1 MQILILGMHRSGTS
15 VVARLLNMMGVY
27 FAPEGVSTGANEE
40 NPKGFW
46 ERQDVRALN
55 DALLHSAGAEW
66 HRVSAFSLD
75 QIPEAALAEFKK
87 QASEIILSM
96 DAHRP
101 WFLKEPRFCL
111 LAPLWLELLEFPLC
125 LIVYRSPLEVALSLE
140 TRNHFSLPFGLALW
154 ERYNT
159 DLLEATRHCRRI
171 QINHADLMA
180 APVTA
185 VRRLEENLQALGV
198 TAVRSP
204 SDDEILAYI
213 DPALYRAKE
222 AEVSA
227 RQKLSASQRAL
238 GNAFLNG
245 TALREEKRTQLSAS
259 SQNVLLWEDTL
270 ARYRKENTRLK
281 DRNAALSTRV
291 SKLDAEREQGNRAA
305 AESNKKL
312 AELTD
317 KVRLLTAARDE
328 ARKNALTADEVRK
341 ALQHE
346 MKLVRQAATADAT
359 NATLRARQA
368 DVARLNYELK
378 RQKSRLASTLKR
390 LEPALAEKRA
400 LVEELAARN
409 KVLRKGLS
417 KIESAFERL
426 QKSRSFHFIVYT
438 ARRLGLV
445 SRTSRRCVEEIKNR
459 LVEIQRDLNPKKKIK
474 AEQEIPPELPRPRRE
489 LKSVPFAGL
498 REFDTQSIE
507 RITGQLIAPVS
518 IVVPIYNSPDELR
531 SCIESVFLHT
541 RAPFELILVD
551 DCSLDP
557 AIGSILESYETREV
571 VRVIRSAVNQGFVR
585 SANLGFQASQF
596 DVVLLNSDTEVAPRW
611 LQKLKVAAYSD
622 SKIATVTPFSNAA
635 GAFSVPEIGV
645 NAPIPFPFTILKM
658 ARLTERVST
667 RVYPSV
673 PTGNGFCMYI
683 KREALEAVGGF
694 DEENFGRGYG
704 EENDFCM
711 RASKAGWRHIID
723 DSLFIYHRGNSSFG
737 EEKQALLKENR
748 QTLDRLH
755 PTYTELV
762 RGFTSSPD
770 INAIRA
776 RIGERMK
783 DPGDLKLERRRILYI
798 LQEGGGG
805 VPMTNADLVSQ
816 ISASHECYLL
826 TSTGS
831 QMILRAWENGKLV
844 DKKQW
849 KLPGTWSAK
858 NYSNPA
864 AQRIYFEVLTGLG
877 IDLVHIRHLFKHSL
891 DAPLLCKQLGI
902 PVVLSFHDY
911 YFVCPSVH
919 LLDQDAKF
927 CGGECTPG
935 LQQCTIPSPM
945 LQDLPML
952 KEYLPEWRQKISE
965 VLDCCDAF
973 VTTAES
979 VREVHQRA
987 YPQLALK
994 PFLVIEH
1001 GRTLVRTET
1010 VATAPQRGKPVRI
1023 LVAGNVDPHKGSIL
1037 IRQLHDLDQEKLLEF
1052 HFLGQPNETMRD
1064 IGVHHG
1070 PYQRDDFPKL
1080 AREISPSFAAV
1091 LSIWAETYSHTLTE
1105 AWSVGLPVLGS
1116 NLGAV
1121 GERIAKHGGGWMIDT
1136 TDAATAMAQIKQI
1149 IADRSAYREQVEAA
1163 SRVPIQKIDD
1173 MADGYRALYERL
1185 LAEPALEH
1193 LLRVGRIEP
1202 RGDRGSTFV
1211 RLRLPF
1217 AHEEMRRDVLA
1228 TRLSRELSADD
1239 MGEWI
1244 RQLDLDVIIVQR
1256 EVLRKEAL
1264 TQLVA
1269 LCQSEGIRL
1278 ILEIDDNLLEVDE
1291 SHTEYVHYGAK
1302 IESVKFLA
1310 VEADDVVVSTPELA
1324 ASFVRLN
1331 KRTLVVPNALDEW
1344 LWFRPITG
1352 PIRSRRDKAVVV
1364 GYMGTP
1370 THGSD
1375 LDLVREPF
1383 LRARERLRRDHGME
1397 LVLQIIGGMFDDGS
1411 PSWFERIDIPEYCTR
1426 YPEFVRWLRETVD
1439 WDFALAPLVDSPFNQ
1454 SKSALKFLEYAALGV
1469 PAIFSNVGA
1478 YPALVKHRE
1487 NGLLV
1492 SSDRAEE
1499 WEEALVELAVS
1510 PALRTSLAAKAKR
1523 ETQRDHLLRDVVPIW
1538 KSLLYLREGTSADDA
1553 APQNRLHVLQEST
1566 ANGSRPNGES
1576 LQDERQTILFVLHK
1590 GGGGTILTS
1599 GDLAANLPSDFR
1611 ALLLKTGTTSWSLFE
1626 FIGGRMVPVRRYQFG
1641 KPWTLTNELDV
1652 DRRKV
1657 LSSIAQQY
1665 RPDIV
1670 HFRHLLAN
1678 GPEAIAVFQ
1687 ESGAKIVFSFHDFY
1701 TICPTV
1707 QLVDGDGNYC
1717 GGPCTKG
1724 ERDCTL
1730 PKGWI
1735 LPDFGRLR
1743 DAYVHT
1749 HRDKMASAVA
1759 QCDWFVT
1766 TSKASRAVIL
1776 KNMPEIPAE
1785 QFSIIEH
1792 GRDLMLTDVARA
1804 PGLGSA
1810 TRVVCFGALNET
1822 KGIVM
1827 LSELVKRN
1835 AEAGHPFEFHFLGNA
1850 LGAFRPDKFGAIR
1863 HGPYH
1868 PDELIPLLA
1877 SIRPSFSIIASIWPE
1892 TYCHTLTESWTNG
1905 IPVLASDIGTLR
1917 ERILEHGGG
1926 WLLDPHDAAKWLA
1939 KMQRIAS
1946 QPAEYAA
1953 KKAKVLAYLPRSIA
1967 QMVADYC
1974 EIYQRILEPG
1984 NVISAQTRPAERT
1997 VSAV

>member
-1 MQILILGMHRSGTS
+1 MI
-15 VVARLLNMMGVY
+15 ARLLNMMGVY
-27 FAPEGVSTGANEE
+27 FAPEGVSTGASAE

-55 DALLHSAGAEW
+55 DTLLHSAGADW
-66 HRVSAFSLD
+66 HRVSTFSLD
-75 QIPEAALAEFKK
+75 KIPEAARAEFKK
-87 QASEIILSM
+87 KASEIILSM

-140 TRNHFSLPFGLALW
+140 ARNHFSLPFSLALW

-159 DLLEATRHCRRI
+159 DLLEATRHSRRI
-171 QINHADLMA
+171 QINHADFMA

-185 VRRLEENLQALGV
+185 MRRLEENLEALGV
-198 TAVRSP
+198 TGVRSP
-204 SDDEILAYI
+204 SDDEIMAFI

-222 AEVSA
+222 ADAGA
-227 RQKLSASQRAL
+227 RQELSASQRAL
-238 GNAFLNG
+238 NKAFLDA
-245 TALREEKRTQLSAS
+245 TALREDKRIQFSAASQSVLS
-259 SQNVLLWEDTL
+259 WEDTL

-281 DRNAALSTRV
+281 ERNA
-291 SKLDAEREQGNRAA
+291 KLEAEREQNNRAV
-305 AESNKKL
+305 AESSKKV

-317 KVRLLTAARDE
+317 KLRLLTAARDE

-359 NATLRARQA
+359 NAALRSRQA
-368 DVARLNYELK
+368 DVARLNYEAK
-378 RQKSRLASTLKR
+378 RLKSRLTATVKR

-409 KVLRKGLS
+409 KILKKGLS

-426 QKSRSFHFIVYT
+426 QRSRSFHFMVYT

-445 SRTSRRCVEEIKNR
+445 SRTPRRCVEEIKSR
-459 LVEIQRDLNPKKKIK
+459 LEEIRRDLNPKKKIK
-474 AEQEIPPELPRPRRE
+474 AEQEAPPDLPRPKRE
-489 LKSVPFAGL
+489 QKSVPFSGL

-507 RITGQLIAPVS
+507 RIVDQLGAPVS
-518 IVVPIYNSPDELR
+518 IVVPIYNSPEELR
-531 SCIESVFLHT
+531 RCIESVFLHT
-541 RAPFELILVD
+541 RTPFELILVD
-551 DCSLDP
+551 DCSPDP
-557 AIGSILESYETREV
+557 AIGSILESYETRDA

-585 SANLGFQASQF
+585 SANLGFRASQF
-596 DVVLLNSDTEVAPRW
+596 DVVLLNSDTEVTPRW
-611 LQKLKVAAYSD
+611 LQKMKVAAYSD
-622 SKIATVTPFSNAA
+622 AKIATVTPFSNAA

-645 NAPIPFPFTILKM
+645 NAPIPFPFTTLKM

-683 KREALEAVGGF
+683 KREALEQIGGF

-711 RASKAGWRHIID
+711 RAAKAGWHHIID

-748 QTLDRLH
+748 QILDRLH
-755 PTYTELV
+755 PTYTGLV
-762 RGFTSSPD
+762 REFTKSPA

-776 RIGERMK
+776 QIGERMK
-783 DPGDLKLERRRILYI
+783 DPGNLQLEKRRLLYI

-816 ISASHECYLL
+816 ISATHECYLL

-831 QMILRAWENGKLV
+831 QMILRAWENGRLV

-849 KLPGTWSAK
+849 KLPGTWSAR

-919 LLDQDAKF
+919 LLDQNAKF

-952 KEYLPEWRQKISE
+952 KEYLPEWRQKIAE
-965 VLDCCDAF
+965 VLDSCDAF
-973 VTTAES
+973 VTTAGS

-987 YPQLALK
+987 YPQLTLK
-994 PFLVIEH
+994 PFVVIEH
-1001 GRTLVRTET
+1001 GRKLERTEK
-1010 VATAPQRGKPVRI
+1010 VATAPQRGQPVRI
-1023 LVAGNVDPHKGSIL
+1023 LVAGNIDAHKGSNL

-1052 HFLGQPNETMRD
+1052 HFLGQPNEALRD

-1070 PYQRDDFPKL
+1070 PYRREDFPKL
-1080 AREISPSFAAV
+1080 AREIAPSFAAV

-1121 GERIAKHGGGWMIDT
+1121 GERIAKHGGGWTVDV
-1136 TDAATAMAQIKQI
+1136 TDAESVLAQIKEI
-1149 IADRSAYREQVEAA
+1149 IADRSGYQEKVEATL
-1163 SRVPIQKIDD
+1163 RIPIQKIED
-1173 MADGYRALYERL
+1173 MADGYRVLYKRL
-1185 LAEPALEH
+1185 LAPSSSEH

-1228 TRLSRELSADD
+1228 MRLSREVSADGMD
-1239 MGEWI
+1239 EWI
-1244 RQLDLDVIIVQR
+1244 RQLELDVIIVQR
-1256 EVLRKEAL
+1256 EVLRKEVL
-1264 TQLVA
+1264 TELVA

-1278 ILEIDDNLLEVDE
+1278 VLEIDDNLLELDE
-1291 SHTEYVHYGAK
+1291 FHTEYAHYGAK
-1302 IESVKFLA
+1302 IESVKYLA
-1310 VEADDVVVSTPELA
+1310 GNADDVVASTRNLA

-1331 KRTLVVPNALDEW
+1331 KRTRVIPNALDEW
-1344 LWFRPITG
+1344 LWFRPISG
-1352 PIRSRRDKAVVV
+1352 PIHSRSDRKIVA

-1370 THGSD
+1370 THGND
-1375 LDLVREPF
+1375 LDLIREPL
-1383 LRARERLRRDHGME
+1383 LRARERLLRDHGVE
-1397 LVLQIIGGMFDDGS
+1397 LIFQIIGGMSDEGSQSQSWYERMEIPDD
-1411 PSWFERIDIPEYCTR
+1411 CTR
-1426 YPEFVRWLRETVD
+1426 YPEFVQWLRETVD
-1439 WDFALAPLVDSPFNQ
+1439 WDFALAPLLDSPFNQ

-1469 PAIFSNVGA
+1469 PAIFSSVGE
-1478 YPALVKHRE
+1478 YPAVVKHRE
-1487 NGLLV
+1487 NGLLIA
-1492 SSDRAEE
+1492 SDRAEE
-1499 WEEALVELAVS
+1499 WEEAIVELAVS
-1510 PALRTSLAAKAKR
+1510 PALRTTLAANAKS
-1523 ETQRDHLLRDVVPIW
+1523 ETQRNHLLCHVVPIW
-1538 KSLLYLREGTSADDA
+1538 KNLLYLREDTSADDA
-1553 APQNRLHVLQEST
+1553 TPEIGLRILRET
-1566 ANGSRPNGES
+1566 ASNGAQRNGDS
-1576 LQDERQTILFVLHK
+1576 LAANLDRKIEDERVTVLFVLHK

-1599 GDLAANLPSDFR
+1599 GDLASNLPPDFR
-1611 ALLLKTGTTSWSLFE
+1611 PLLLKTGINSWSLFE
-1626 FIGGRMVPVRRYQFG
+1626 FIDGRMIPVRRYQFN
-1641 KPWTLTNELDV
+1641 KPWALTNELDTE
-1652 DRRKV
+1652 RRKA
-1657 LSSIAQQY
+1657 LSSIAQKY

-1678 GPEAIAVFQ
+1678 GPEAISLFR
-1687 ESGAKIVFSFHDFY
+1687 ETGAKIVFSFHDFY

-1724 ERDCTL
+1724 EKDCTL

-1735 LPDFGRLR
+1735 SPDFGRLR

-1759 QCDWFVT
+1759 RCDWFVT
-1766 TSKASRAVIL
+1766 TSKASREVIL
-1776 KNMPEIPAE
+1776 ENMPEIPAE
-1785 QFSIIEH
+1785 RFSIIEH
-1792 GRDLMLTDVARA
+1792 GRDLTLTDVAIA
-1804 PGLGSA
+1804 PGSGTA

-1827 LSELVKRN
+1827 LADLVKRN
-1835 AEAGHPFEFHFLGNA
+1835 AEAGHPFEFHFLGNT
-1850 LGAFRPDKFGAIR
+1850 LGSFRPDQFGAIR
-1863 HGPYH
+1863 HGGYQ

-1926 WLLDPHDAAKWLA
+1926 WLLNPHDAAQWLA
-1939 KMQRIAS
+1939 EMKRIAS

-1953 KKAKVLAYLPRSIA
+1953 KKAKALAYLPRSIA

-1974 EIYQRILEPG
+1974 EIYRRILKPSEA
-1984 NVISAQTRPAERT
+1984 ISDRARPAERA